1 MSRVLGDRG
10 VVEPLSG
17 HIRSHHDIAP
27 VLRSTGHQGIE
38 NWVLIKLSG
47 RKPVV
52 HLFTF
57 GIQSLI
63 LECVV
68 GGLYRGE
75 VLPLLLLDGLL
86 GRVVLLQ
93 ELHLGQLG
101 LICPHRDHVLEHY
114 LLVGQL
120 FVRVFLVHVQLL
132 QLLGIHLPI
141 DIDPWWQV

>member
-10 VVEPLSG
+10 VVEHLSG
-17 HIRSHHDIAP
+17 HVRSHHDIAP
-27 VLRSTGHQGIE
+27 VLRAARHQGVE

-63 LECVV
+63 LECAV

-86 GRVVLLQ
+86 GGIVLLQ
-93 ELHLGQLG
+93 ELHLRQLG
-101 LICPHRDHVLEHY
+101 LVCPH
-114 LLVGQL
+114 
-120 FVRVFLVHVQLL
+120 
-132 QLLGIHLPI
+132 
-141 DIDPWWQV
+141 